1 MVVEHNLLLEF
12 FILIHA
18 TLHELIHLL
27 CLLVTVVL
35 YGLLSIDIVNM
46 LTVHLLEL
54 LLVSLAWLWQSLWQL
69 LLGDLRLILS
79 MVLEHAQS
87 TGYRLLVHLDTLGL
101 RLWCGPTLVV
111 GLWSVV
117 QCCVVIILLAFI
129 LDS

>member
-1 MVVEHNLLLEF
+1 MLHQDEPLGQTSLEQSVVVEHNLLLEF

-54 LLVSLAWLWQSLWQL
+54 LLVSLAWLWQSL
-69 LLGDLRLILS
+69 R
-79 MVLEHAQS
+79 
-87 TGYRLLVHLDTLGL
+87 
-101 RLWCGPTLVV
+101 
-111 GLWSVV
+111 
-117 QCCVVIILLAFI
+117 
-129 LDS
+129 